1 VTVKPNG
8 AYTNTNLKNKIA
20 IVTGGSKGLG
30 KAIARVLAQE
40 GVNVAICAR
49 RIGELT
55 KTAQEIEHGTGA
67 EVLSVQADMKNVDD
81 IQRLVAATV
90 KEFGALD
97 ILVNNAASTIHG
109 KILELED
116 EAWYNRFDG
125 KVMGY
130 IRCAREAVPH
140 MIQRGG
146 GRIVNISGAAART
159 ASNSRAAANGV
170 ANAAVANL
178 TKFLA
183 DDVAKHGILVNCV
196 HPSGIPT
203 TLKIQASVTAERLTP
218 IGRVIRPEELAN
230 VVVFLCSDM
239 ASAVTGQSICVDG
252 GAGRGISY

>member
-1 VTVKPNG
+1 M
-8 AYTNTNLKNKIA
+8 
-20 IVTGGSKGLG
+20 G
-30 KAIARVLAQE
+30 KAIARALAQE
-40 GVNVAICAR
+40 SVNVAICAR
-49 RIGELT
+49 GVDELN
-55 KTAQEIEHGTGA
+55 KTAQEIERETG
-67 EVLSVQADMKNVDD
+67 VKILPVQADMKNVDD
-81 IQRLVAATV
+81 IKRLVSTTV
-90 KEFGALD
+90 NEYGGLD

-109 KILELED
+109 SILELD
-116 EAWYNRFDG
+116 DAAWYNRFDG

-140 MIQRGG
+140 MIERSG
-146 GRIVNISGAAART
+146 GRIVNISGAAARS

-196 HPSGIPT
+196 HPGGIPT
-203 TLKIQASVTAERLTP
+203 TPKAQASAAAERLPP
-218 IGRVIRPEELAN
+218 IGRVIRPEELAA

-252 GAGRGISY
+252 GAGRGVSY